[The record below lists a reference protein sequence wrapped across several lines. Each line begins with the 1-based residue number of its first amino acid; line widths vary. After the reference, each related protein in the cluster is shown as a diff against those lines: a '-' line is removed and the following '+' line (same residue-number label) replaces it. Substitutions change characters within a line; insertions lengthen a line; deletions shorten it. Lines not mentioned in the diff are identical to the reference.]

1 MSIHKQNPM
10 LKRRIDKMLT
20 HGMGSQLL
28 LLLFAV
34 VLFYVF
40 FLVVSLVLGWNY
52 GWQDILALFL
62 DPGGF
67 GGAGE
72 HDGFRLIVTVVG
84 ILLFSTLLISVVNN
98 IFDNIS
104 HSAKTGVIRYRVK
117 GHTLIFG
124 SDPHLIPMLD
134 ALYEEKSRQIIVVMT
149 ETDVEELSAEID
161 AHFIDDKFMNRLV
174 FYRGN
179 WDTYE
184 DILTAR
190 PQYAERI
197 YVIGEPNEVDHD
209 SKNIRCYNQLKTICA
224 KAKNDIR
231 CFVMMES
238 GSTID
243 MFMHEENTLSTDRLK
258 VDLVNTR
265 EYAAE
270 QVLACT
276 KFLPVIKAD
285 DPRFSHFVILGTGA
299 MAKAVAFTVAHNSH
313 YPRLNGSIRRTK
325 ISVIDRGVKDWMDF
339 LVASRPELFKLSH
352 YSYIAPDGTVETHQP
367 EEDFLDI
374 EWEFIDHKEASP
386 FARQLLEQ
394 WAADHEHQYL
404 RIAICHADQTQ
415 RIATLLHLPKII
427 YDKNNPSPT
436 CIYLEHGGETALHA
450 METGNYGI
458 IKPFGPA
465 LGSSND
471 PLFNR
476 RSKRGTQ
483 VNAIYLVGKEGLK
496 YYDQN
501 TAWFNLKEADKFA
514 STYCTNALNFRWIN
528 FDPMGDREPL
538 YEAEHRRWMTTKL
551 LMGLEHQ
558 GITAYDKVPQWKIQ
572 NFRNLIDWTIDY
584 YKVKGEFPNIK
595 E

>member
-1 MSIHKQNPM
+1 M
-10 LKRRIDKMLT
+10 LKRRFDKMLT

-28 LLLFAV
+28 LLIVAVILF
-34 VLFYVF
+34 FGF
-40 FLVVSLVLGWNY
+40 FLAIAAILGWNY

-104 HSAKTGVIRYRVK
+104 HSAKTGVMRYRVK
-117 GHTLIFG
+117 DHVLIFG
-124 SDPHLIPMLD
+124 SDTHLIPMLE
-134 ALYEEKSRQIIVVMT
+134 ALFEEKGRQTIVIMT
-149 ETDVEELSAEID
+149 EIDVEVLSAEID
-161 AHFIDDKFMNRLV
+161 AHFIDDRFMNRV
-174 FYRGN
+174 IFYRGN
-179 WDTYE
+179 WDTME
-184 DILTAR
+184 DLLTAR

-197 YVIGEPNEVDHD
+197 YIIGEANDTDHD

-224 KAKNDIR
+224 EAKNDIK

-243 MFMHEENTLSTDRLK
+243 MLMKEEKSLSTERLK
-258 VDLVNTR
+258 VDIVNTR

-270 QVLACT
+270 QVLAWT
-276 KFLPVIKAD
+276 DFLPVIKSD
-285 DPRFSHFVILGTGA
+285 DPHSSHFVILGTGA

-313 YPRLNGSIRRTK
+313 YPDYEGAIRRTR
-325 ISVIDRGVKDWMDF
+325 ISVINNNMREWMDN
-339 LVASRPELFKLSH
+339 LVASHPQLFERSH
-352 YSYIAPDGTVETHQP
+352 YYYIAPNGTM
-367 EEDFLDI
+367 EEHHPKEDILDV
-374 EWEFIDHKEASP
+374 EWEFIDHRDASP
-386 FARQLLEQ
+386 SARQLMEQ
-394 WAADHEHQYL
+394 WAADREHQYL
-404 RIAICHADQTQ
+404 RFAICHGNQTE
-415 RIATLLHLPKII
+415 RIASLLHLPQII
-427 YDKNNPSPT
+427 YDKDHPSPI
-436 CIYLEHGGETALHA
+436 CIYLEQGGEAALRA

-465 LGSSND
+465 MGSVND

-483 VNAIYLVGKEGLK
+483 ANIIFLVGKEGIQNFNK
-496 YYDQN
+496 NSAWYD
-501 TAWFNLKEADKFA
+501 LKESDKFA
-514 STYCTNALNFRWIN
+514 STYCANALNFRWVN
-528 FDPMGDREPL
+528 FDLTGDREPL
-538 YEAEHRRWMTTKL
+538 YEAEHRRWMMSKL

-558 GITAYDKVPQWKIQ
+558 GITTYAKVPQWKVN
-572 NFRNLIDWTIDY
+572 NFRNLIDWNIDY
-584 YKVKGEFPNIK
+584 YQEKGKFPTLD